1 LYAKLRIRPGGRG
14 KRQKLELKSKRAVL
28 ISSDTGD
35 VATSVSATTAARYIY
50 LLIYLFI
57 CISVIVKK
65 LKSQKA
71 ELQRPAVKSLQFS
84 VGFTT
89 MGNGSLA
96 MA

>member
-1 LYAKLRIRPGGRG
+1 LYAKLRIRPGGQG

-65 LKSQKA
+65 QKA
-71 ELQRPAVKSLQFS
+71 EKPSCSA
-84 VGFTT
+84 
-89 MGNGSLA
+89 
-96 MA
+96 

>member
-1 LYAKLRIRPGGRG
+1 LYAKLRIRPGGQG

-35 VATSVSATTAARYIY
+35 VATSVSATTAAPLYIFT
-50 LLIYLFI
+50 YLFI
-57 CISVIVKK
+57 YLYFCDCQKA
-65 LKSQKA
+65 KSRKA
-71 ELQRPAVKSLQFS
+71 ELQRLAVKNLQFS